1 MFDIKNTPLPDYTRK
16 EDIVNSITHAAGVP
30 LCIAGTVMLYKVLS
44 ENGADKMQ
52 LFACGLYLA
61 STLLVFLGSAIYHGM
76 KPGYAKRV
84 ARILD
89 HCNIYV
95 MISGNVTAF
104 YLNHLYS
111 KKPGLSIGVII
122 AVWALSAIG
131 MLLTFMDLKKFN
143 VPQIFMYNA
152 LGWAGIFAMKSIASA
167 STAGKEYINTVLI
180 GGAFITLG
188 AVLYFIGKKFRYFHA
203 VFHVFVLI
211 GSVFFFLATYN
222 FALAG

>member
-1 MFDIKNTPLPDYTRK
+1 MFDIKNTPLPDYSRK
-16 EDIVNSITHAAGVP
+16 EDMINSITHAAGVP
-30 LCIAGTVMLYKVLS
+30 LCIIGTVMLYKVLF
-44 ENGADKMQ
+44 ETGATKMQ

-61 STLLVFLGSAIYHGM
+61 STMLVFLGSAIYHGM
-76 KPGYAKRV
+76 KPGYAKKV

-104 YLNHLYS
+104 YLNHLYA
-111 KKPGLSIGVII
+111 KKPGLSVAVII
-122 AVWALSAIG
+122 AVWALSLIG

-152 LGWAGIFAMKSIASA
+152 LGWAGIFAMKTIGSS
-167 STAGKEYINTVLI
+167 SPAGKAYIETVLI

-188 AVLYFIGKKFRYFHA
+188 AVLYFVGKKFRYFHA

-211 GSVFFFLATYN
+211 GSVFFFIATYN

>member
-1 MFDIKNTPLPDYTRK
+1 MFDIKNTPLPNYSRK
-16 EDIVNSITHAAGVP
+16 EDIINSITHAAGVP
-30 LCIAGTVMLYKVLS
+30 LCIVGTVMLFKVLIR
-44 ENGADKMQ
+44 NGASKTQ

-95 MISGNVTAF
+95 MISGNITAF
-104 YLNHLYS
+104 YLNHLYE
-111 KKPGLSIGVII
+111 KNPDFSIGVIA
-122 AVWALSAIG
+122 AVWGLSIIG
-131 MLLTFMDLKKFN
+131 MVLTFMDLKKFN
-143 VPQIFMYNA
+143 IPQIFMYNV
-152 LGWAGIFAMKSIASA
+152 LGWAGLFAMKSIASSSA
-167 STAGKEYINTVLI
+167 AGKRYIETVLI

-188 AVLYFIGKKFRYFHA
+188 AILYLVGKKFRYFHA
-203 VFHVFVLI
+203 VFHVFVLV
-211 GSVFFFLATYN
+211 GSSFFFIATHN